1 MFMNPNVI
9 NAIEPPIAEAQSW
22 ISGRSFPKEKP
33 LINLAQ
39 AVPSYPP
46 AQSLQKHLATR
57 TRLFQTAQYTEI
69 AGIPELRSSLS
80 THMNK
85 VYKGNTS
92 LNNVLISSGC
102 NQAYCLTIMTLAK
115 AGDEIILPEPY
126 YFNHLMW
133 LEMLGIK
140 AKLMPFKPD
149 QNGIPTPLDAER
161 LLTKKTK
168 AIVLISPNNPTG
180 AIYPPDIITSFYE
193 FAREKEIALII
204 DETYKD
210 FLGSIQPHSLFQKKQ
225 WEETF
230 IPVSY
235 THLTLPTIYSV

>member
-1 MFMNPNVI
+1 MFINSNVI

-22 ISGRSFPKEKP
+22 ISGRTFPEEKP

-69 AGIPELRSSLS
+69 AGTPELRSSLS
-80 THMNK
+80 IHMNK
-85 VYKGNTS
+85 VYNGNTS

-102 NQAYCLTIMTLAK
+102 NQAYCLTIMALAK

-140 AKLMPFKPD
+140 AKLMPFKPN
-149 QNGIPTPLDAER
+149 QNGIPNPNDAER

-168 AIVLISPNNPTG
+168 AIY
-180 AIYPPDIITSFYE
+180 A
-193 FAREKEIALII
+193 
-204 DETYKD
+204 
-210 FLGSIQPHSLFQKKQ
+210 QH
-225 WEETF
+225 TF
-230 IPVSY
+230 GTVSY
-235 THLTLPTIYSV
+235 THLRAHET

>member
-1 MFMNPNVI
+1 MFINPNVI

-22 ISGRSFPKEKP
+22 ISGRSFPEEKP

-46 AQSLQKHLATR
+46 AQSLQEHLATR

-102 NQAYCLTIMTLAK
+102 NQAYLSLIH
-115 AGDEIILPEPY
+115 ISEPTRPY
-126 YFNHLMW
+126 
-133 LEMLGIK
+133 
-140 AKLMPFKPD
+140 
-149 QNGIPTPLDAER
+149 
-161 LLTKKTK
+161 
-168 AIVLISPNNPTG
+168 
-180 AIYPPDIITSFYE
+180 
-193 FAREKEIALII
+193 
-204 DETYKD
+204 
-210 FLGSIQPHSLFQKKQ
+210 
-225 WEETF
+225 
-230 IPVSY
+230 
-235 THLTLPTIYSV
+235 

>member
-1 MFMNPNVI
+1 MFINPNVI

-22 ISGRSFPKEKP
+22 ISGRSFPEEKP

-46 AQSLQKHLATR
+46 AQSLQEHLATR

-102 NQAYCLTIMTLAK
+102 NQAYCLTSMTLAK
-115 AGDEIILPEPY
+115 AGDEIIALLDSLNI
-126 YFNHLMW
+126 FNFSSALSR
-133 LEMLGIK
+133 LIVTSEV
-140 AKLMPFKPD
+140 
-149 QNGIPTPLDAER
+149 R
-161 LLTKKTK
+161 LL
-168 AIVLISPNNPTG
+168 INIFFFLI
-180 AIYPPDIITSFYE
+180 
-193 FAREKEIALII
+193 L
-204 DETYKD
+204 
-210 FLGSIQPHSLFQKKQ
+210 LF
-225 WEETF
+225 
-230 IPVSY
+230 
-235 THLTLPTIYSV
+235 